1 MSSPG
6 VGRLVGLRDSD
17 DHDDIIDE
25 GAAESVKEL
34 RRAAVWGDKN
44 AQFSLGL
51 CYHEGCGVTKN
62 HVEAAWWFR
71 RAAKQGHEVAETM
84 ISEVGDTSGSE
95 NSELRDEDSDGWEFL
110 EDEEPSKE
118 EYSRTTSAASQD
130 QEAPWEMLN
139 GEFGAIVDEW
149 EERVIY
155 APEGRLYVTFVSSIA
170 GPKLHKICSKF
181 SPLYGQLLPGDVI
194 LSVDDDDVSKSSGV
208 KLGQILRA
216 KGDSTRRLTIRT
228 TTARRMLFEAS
239 LTEDSARRAVSVGSV
254 S

>member
-71 RAAKQGHEVAETM
+71 RAAKQVLVSAFET
-84 ISEVGDTSGSE
+84 
-95 NSELRDEDSDGWEFL
+95 
-110 EDEEPSKE
+110 
-118 EYSRTTSAASQD
+118 A
-130 QEAPWEMLN
+130 
-139 GEFGAIVDEW
+139 GA
-149 EERVIY
+149 
-155 APEGRLYVTFVSSIA
+155 
-170 GPKLHKICSKF
+170 
-181 SPLYGQLLPGDVI
+181 
-194 LSVDDDDVSKSSGV
+194 
-208 KLGQILRA
+208 LGC
-216 KGDSTRRLTIRT
+216 
-228 TTARRMLFEAS
+228 MW
-239 LTEDSARRAVSVGSV
+239 
-254 S
+254 